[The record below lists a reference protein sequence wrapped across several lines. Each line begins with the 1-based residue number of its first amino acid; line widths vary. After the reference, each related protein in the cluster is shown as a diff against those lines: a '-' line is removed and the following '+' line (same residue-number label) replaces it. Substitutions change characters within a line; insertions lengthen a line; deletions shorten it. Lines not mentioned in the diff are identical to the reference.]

1 MEESQ
6 NYHSQNEKRKNDNNL
21 SKYLYVASKN
31 KQEEYSLSEKSV
43 SKLSFTQ
50 RSRREAIYALLRN
63 P

>member
-31 KQEEYSLSEKSV
+31 KQEEYSLSEKLV